1 MFKTAA
7 TGRACRRMHVRKTA
21 YNPEKVARSKAL
33 LAALSHTGTLAIPLD
48 VNRRGPKK
56 AG

>member
-7 TGRACRRMHVRKTA
+7 TGRACRRMHVRETA
-21 YNPEKVARSKAL
+21 YNPEKVARSKARA
-33 LAALSHTGTLAIPLD
+33 AALSHTGTLAIAFG

>member
-7 TGRACRRMHVRKTA
+7 TGRACRRMHGRKTA

>member
-1 MFKTAA
+1 
-7 TGRACRRMHVRKTA
+7 MHVRKPA
-21 YNPEKVARSKAL
+21 YNPEKVARSKARA
-33 LAALSHTGTLAIPLD
+33 AALSHTGTLAIPLG